1 MIVPTGLMK
10 QPQINA
16 AVTPPTEFFNA
27 GAPFAGLPL
36 KDVAHSFDILQ
47 QQRHTAGYDNGAVW
61 SRTNAI
67 AQIDIAAAAFKEW
80 RAIRDTD
87 EAQDYL
93 PALFLPKVQCPDVS
107 CAAQFGR
114 NGAHFRNVLCM

>member
-27 GAPFAGLPL
+27 GAQFAGLPL

-47 QQRHTAGYDNGAVW
+47 QQRHTADYDNGAVW

-67 AQIDIAAAAFKEW
+67 TQIRYCRRSFQRMACDSSYRRSAGLSA
-80 RAIRDTD
+80 R
-87 EAQDYL
+87 L
-93 PALFLPKVQCPDVS
+93 VLPKGPVP
-107 CAAQFGR
+107 
-114 NGAHFRNVLCM
+114 